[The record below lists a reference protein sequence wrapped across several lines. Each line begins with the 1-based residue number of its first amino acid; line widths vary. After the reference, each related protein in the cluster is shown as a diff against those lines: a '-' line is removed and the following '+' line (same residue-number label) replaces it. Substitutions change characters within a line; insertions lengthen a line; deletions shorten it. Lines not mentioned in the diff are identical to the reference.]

1 MSPPAARPVAVLRI
15 QRQVQ
20 IKLRLRSLLKRLK
33 YRFPD
38 ISLEEAKETIAE
50 AGSAGSQVGWA
61 VCAVAVLLSLEFF

>member
-33 YRFPD
+33 YPFPD
-38 ISLEEAKETIAE
+38 ISLEQAKETVAK
-50 AGSAGSQVGWA
+50 AGSDGGQQVGWA
-61 VCAVAVLLSLEFF
+61 VCAVAVLSLALF